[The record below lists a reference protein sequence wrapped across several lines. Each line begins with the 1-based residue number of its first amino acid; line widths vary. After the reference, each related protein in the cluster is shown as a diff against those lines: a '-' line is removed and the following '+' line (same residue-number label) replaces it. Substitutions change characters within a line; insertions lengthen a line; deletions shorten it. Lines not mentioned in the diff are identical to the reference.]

1 MKVLSGE
8 GSLITVRG
16 KQKLGYELDIE
27 ISLGTTAFRLL
38 EVCDHEDDAADFRA
52 ISGDSSV
59 MRTRRRE
66 IVGSIKEALEQ
77 YRLSIV

>member
-1 MKVLSGE
+1 
-8 GSLITVRG
+8 VRG
-16 KQKLGYELDIE
+16 KQKLGYELDLE
-27 ISLGTTAFRLL
+27 ITLGAIIFRLI
-38 EVCDHEDDAADFRA
+38 EVCDHEDDAAEFRA

-59 MRTRRRE
+59 MRTRRRD

>member
-1 MKVLSGE
+1 
-8 GSLITVRG
+8 
-16 KQKLGYELDIE
+16 
-27 ISLGTTAFRLL
+27 LGTTAFRLL

>member
-1 MKVLSGE
+1 M
-8 GSLITVRG
+8 RG
-16 KQKLGYELDIE
+16 KQKLGYELDLE
-27 ISLGTTAFRLL
+27 ISLGTISFRLL

-59 MRTRRRE
+59 MRTRRRD

-77 YRLSIV
+77 YRLSVV

>member
-1 MKVLSGE
+1 M
-8 GSLITVRG
+8 RG
-16 KQKLGYELDIE
+16 KQKLGYELDLE
-27 ISLGTTAFRLL
+27 ITLGAIIFRLI
-38 EVCDHEDDAADFRA
+38 EVCDHEDDAAEFRA

-59 MRTRRRE
+59 MRTRRRD